1 MYTQALLHSYT
12 KEEKNLS
19 VMKKLEA
26 NFPICIARIKVEKC
40 IDLSQY
46 VFNYTK
52 YNICQEID
60 YFTFVYH
67 KFGPHRKDG
76 HHLILSQVMSQNI
89 SHSCHS
95 NTYFNSLITLD
106 GILLLS
112 KHGEYSFCN
121 EFNVGYNK
129 ITLDTTTLCA
139 SPTPLRLTQHHTPNN
154 TT

>member
-1 MYTQALLHSYT
+1 M
-12 KEEKNLS
+12 KN
-19 VMKKLEA
+19 LEA
-26 NFPICIARIKVEKC
+26 NAPICIARIKVEKS

-52 YNICQEID
+52 YNVCRKIE

-67 KFGPHRKDG
+67 EFGPHRKEG
-76 HHLILSQVMSQNI
+76 HHLILSQVMSQNTK
-89 SHSCHS
+89 HSCHS

-106 GILLLS
+106 GIFLLS

-129 ITLDTTTLCA
+129 ITLDTMTLCA
-139 SPTPLRLTQHHTPNN
+139 SPTPLRLTQHNTPKN
-154 TT
+154 TP